1 MATLLKI
8 ISVFFCTMMILL
20 TIAGLGF
27 HIDSKS
33 FSPYPDT
40 TPELATVP
48 LPSDLP
54 APVERYLNIIM
65 GDQIPVIESAVVQ
78 GRGKSKISLIRMP
91 VRFKGYYTSSQE
103 FYRYM
108 EVTWYRFP
116 ILTGYEFYLKE
127 GGIFQTQGIFTMD
140 VTDDRIKQGQ
150 NLIMWSE
157 AVFIPSVF
165 VTDQDIRWEAID
177 ATSARLVVPFG
188 EEEDSLLV
196 RFDPVSG
203 LITQMSGQRYRDKE
217 EYKSQWCVDY
227 SDWKTYHDIMV
238 PGQIAQSWEDE
249 NSSWSYMTIEDV
261 EYNVEFQ
268 ALKEK

>member
-20 TIAGLGF
+20 TIVGLGF

-33 FSPYPDT
+33 FSPCPDT

-65 GDQIPVIESAVVQ
+65 GDQIPVIESAVIQ

-91 VRFKGYYTSSQE
+91 VRFKGYYTSSRE

-108 EVTWYRFP
+108 EVTWYRLP

-140 VTDDRIKQGQ
+140 VTDNRIKQGQ

-157 AVFIPSVF
+157 AVLIPSVF

-177 ATSARLVVPFG
+177 ATSASLVVPFG

-203 LITQMSGQRYRDKE
+203 LITQMSGQRYHNQE

-227 SDWKTYHDIMV
+227 SDWKTYHDIMI
-238 PGQIAQSWEDE
+238 PGQIAQSWEYE
-249 NSSWSYMTIEDV
+249 NSPWSYMTIECV

-268 ALKEK
+268 ALKE